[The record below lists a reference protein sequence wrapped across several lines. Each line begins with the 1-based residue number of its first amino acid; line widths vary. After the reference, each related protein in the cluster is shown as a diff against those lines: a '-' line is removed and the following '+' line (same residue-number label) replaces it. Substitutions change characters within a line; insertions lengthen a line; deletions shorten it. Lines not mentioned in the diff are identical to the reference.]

1 MSYTSIEIAN
11 WRRMLRMQENT
22 MTPKKWSWPLHTGRS
37 LYEAQMQAQLSNTAE
52 KEKTMQDQDNRDAT
66 LEVAL
71 EKMHDAY
78 TTPGLEVPFD
88 PDEAE
93 LVGAFEE
100 DALSHDDAIEGAI
113 DLLDVRET
121 VQP

>member
-1 MSYTSIEIAN
+1 
-11 WRRMLRMQENT
+11 
-22 MTPKKWSWPLHTGRS
+22 
-37 LYEAQMQAQLSNTAE
+37 
-52 KEKTMQDQDNRDAT
+52 MQDQDNRDAT

-100 DALSHDDAIEGAI
+100 DAMSDADALEGAI
-113 DLLDVRET
+113 DLIEANK
-121 VQP
+121 